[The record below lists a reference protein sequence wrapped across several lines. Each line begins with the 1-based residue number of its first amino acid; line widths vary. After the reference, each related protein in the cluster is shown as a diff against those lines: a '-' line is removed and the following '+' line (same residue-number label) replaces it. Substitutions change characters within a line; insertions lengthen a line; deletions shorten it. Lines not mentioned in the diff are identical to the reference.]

1 VLFALSDSMSQF
13 LKGYFLQAVVLAAFF
28 SLLGVLNL
36 VSTDDG
42 GTATT
47 RKIPTT

>member
-1 VLFALSDSMSQF
+1 MSQF
-13 LKGYFLQAVVLAAFF
+13 LKGYFPQAVVLAAFF

-42 GTATT
+42 GMATT
-47 RKIPTT
+47 REIPAT